1 MRTANAVD
9 STLSSLDPF
18 EVVWFRKRYFI
29 VTFYRDKQ
37 EKKGDRCITLHSQ
50 TLKNSCHLLC
60 IRSYSSW
67 SLIALVLLHSNELQ
81 YEHEQHTKAVTLR
94 I

>member
-37 EKKGDRCITLHSQ
+37 EKKAIDASRFIAKHSKIRVICYASDHIRVDRSSLSFCCIQMNYNTNTNNTQ
-50 TLKNSCHLLC
+50 
-60 IRSYSSW
+60 R
-67 SLIALVLLHSNELQ
+67 
-81 YEHEQHTKAVTLR
+81 R
-94 I
+94 